1 MCPIIAGTAII
12 RPKLKNFRSKLTP
25 KWVDLI
31 AGSERG
37 FNLENAD
44 NGELAFDAL
53 VRLMDRRDPLF
64 RD

>member
-1 MCPIIAGTAII
+1 MCPRLGGKAII

-31 AGSERG
+31 AGYERA

-44 NGELAFDAL
+44 NGELGFDAL